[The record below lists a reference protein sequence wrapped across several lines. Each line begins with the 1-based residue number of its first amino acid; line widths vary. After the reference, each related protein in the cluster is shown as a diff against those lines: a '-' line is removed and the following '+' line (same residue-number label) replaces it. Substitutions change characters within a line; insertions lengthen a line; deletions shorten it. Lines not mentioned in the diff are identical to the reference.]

1 MLSEF
6 SSEEDSKKNFLI
18 FPGIYLFEGNEKEER
33 GDFIEQVVN
42 DELDDK
48 NRRLLNIYWH

>member
-42 DELDDK
+42 DDLDD
-48 NRRLLNIYWH
+48 